1 MTTAQLLDVPAR
13 PDVDVEAG
21 VERLKVW
28 WVALAVLLLAAC
40 AIAGLLIGPA
50 GLSMRGILTEI
61 ASHIPFL
68 GVRSRLDGQSST
80 ILWQLRA
87 PRVVLG
93 GIVGASLAMAGSAYQ
108 GAFRNPLADPYLLG
122 VAAGAGLGATIVIVF
137 HSQGTSSNLLPLAA
151 FVGGLAAVAFTYG
164 LGRSRVGDRSA
175 ASLLLA
181 GVTIAA
187 FLTAI
192 ETFFQQWKWESLQQ
206 VYSFILGGLAGAEWS
221 QVWLVAPYV
230 LVSSIALL
238 LCSRRLDVLT
248 VGDAEAESLGVN
260 ARRLRF
266 VIVVSATIL
275 TASAVAVAGLIGFI
289 GIIVPHAV
297 RLMTHGASSRV
308 LMPLAALAGA
318 VFLIGCDLIAKS
330 ALAPAE
336 LPIGVVTAFFGA
348 PFFLVVL
355 RTSRGVA

>member
-1 MTTAQLLDVPAR
+1 MSTVELLDVPAR
-13 PDVDVEAG
+13 SGGDVEAG
-21 VERLKVW
+21 AERLKVW

-40 AIAGLLIGPA
+40 ATAGLLVGPA
-50 GLSMRGILTEI
+50 GLSMKGVLTEI

-68 GVRSRLDGQSST
+68 DVRSRLDGQGAT
-80 ILWQLRA
+80 ILWELRA
-87 PRVVLG
+87 PRVALG
-93 GIVGASLAMAGSAYQ
+93 GIVGAALALAGSAYQ
-108 GAFRNPLADPYLLG
+108 GAFRNQLADPYLLG
-122 VAAGAGLGATIVIVF
+122 VAAGAGLGATLVIVF
-137 HSQGTSSNLLPLAA
+137 HSQGSSSNLLPLAA
-151 FVGGLAAVAFTYG
+151 FLGGLVAVGLTYG
-164 LGRSRVGDRSA
+164 LGRSRMGDRSA
-175 ASLLLA
+175 SSLLLA

-221 QVWLVAPYV
+221 QVWLIAPYA
-230 LVSSIALL
+230 LVSAVALL
-238 LCSRRLDVLT
+238 ACSRRLDVLA

-260 ARRLRF
+260 PGRLRL

-275 TASAVAVAGLIGFI
+275 TAAAVAVAGLIGFI

-297 RLMTHGASSRV
+297 RLMTRGASSRV

-318 VFLIGCDLIAKS
+318 VFLIGCDLIAKV
-330 ALAPAE
+330 ALSPAE

-348 PFFLVVL
+348 PFFLAVL
-355 RTSRGVA
+355 RTTRGIA